1 MVSFKIISH
10 ARAYFDRSSTALLS
24 TLVISNL
31 FGQAHVRGYQVR
43 RHYKVIWAVG
53 ILDKV
58 VLRWR
63 RKGAS
68 LRGFQQEM
76 EINENENEDED
87 ILKNP
92 SFELPKSRNGA
103 LHEHLLSLLPQ
114 FKQQNTKRERKNKIK
129 PTLSD
134 FHTIPHSF
142 LHLKLRSFFTLSLI
156 LYDDV
161 SKRPLPKPLT
171 TTTAAHHYRFRRPS
185 DHASEPNSSNPD
197 SCLHRLRS
205 RTTGNRFSLPL
216 KPSPP
221 QMHEAEHNGIDDVVQ
236 KPWNLRPRKPTH
248 LPKAAL
254 EIGTGPSRNHQQL
267 KDSRKDSDYEK
278 LWKPPSNHGFIPC
291 TKPTPLKSRG
301 YLSVHTNGG
310 LNQMC
315 TGICDMVAIACI
327 INAILVIRE
336 LDKKSFWYDTRG
348 PRRMHCVMDFI
359 PATAIETGG
368 VAPTQTIG

>member
-1 MVSFKIISH
+1 M
-10 ARAYFDRSSTALLS
+10 
-24 TLVISNL
+24 
-31 FGQAHVRGYQVR
+31 AHVRGYQVR

-103 LHEHLLSLLPQ
+103 LREHLLSLLPQ

-129 PTLSD
+129 PTLSN

-161 SKRPLPKPLT
+161 SKQPLPTPLT
-171 TTTAAHHYRFRRPS
+171 TTTTAHHYRFRRPS

-197 SCLHRLRS
+197 SYPHCLKS
-205 RTTGNRFSLPL
+205 RTTGNLFSLPL

-221 QMHEAEHNGIDDVVQ
+221 QMHEAEHDDTDDVVQ

-291 TKPTPLKSRG
+291 TKPTPLNSWKVTWLPFCSYKWR
-301 YLSVHTNGG
+301 
-310 LNQMC
+310 
-315 TGICDMVAIACI
+315 AKP
-327 INAILVIRE
+327 NAYWVLYFSIWPQP
-336 LDKKSFWYDTRG
+336 KSFSDEGFG
-348 PRRMHCVMDFI
+348 PIPKRWHGIYKQKTNFTATVVKGVHKYGPLCRALNWEDACSSSMSCCRRSWNLVYS
-359 PATAIETGG
+359 TAHL
-368 VAPTQTIG
+368 PLRDMYP